1 MAEVHYRKLKQTP
14 DLQDAKIKIYPY
26 NSHNHLP
33 ALGKLVAS
41 FETENAMPRKTYR
54 EGTSG
59 EGTSGEGTSGER
71 TSGRGLL
78 EEVRERKE
86 MLRYRMSLCRQK
98 GLNGFEAEEEE
109 FDDDVLVL

>member
-1 MAEVHYRKLKQTP
+1 
-14 DLQDAKIKIYPY
+14 
-26 NSHNHLP
+26 
-33 ALGKLVAS
+33 
-41 FETENAMPRKTYR
+41 MPRKMYR

-86 MLRYRMSLCRQK
+86 MLCYRMSLCCQK

-109 FDDDVLVL
+109 EEEEFDDDILVL